1 MKQNS
6 EIRELAYN
14 VVKPNWKKA
23 LVATIIS
30 LVAAGIPSCF
40 NQIFPL
46 GSSNGFIGFVLYL
59 ACLFCISAPF
69 AYAYANA
76 MLGFYRGEMET
87 ATDDMLGYVKTKESY
102 MRSLSVGALTY
113 LYTFLW
119 SLLFVI
125 PGIVKAY
132 SYAMTYFI
140 AKENPDLT
148 AEQAILASMKMMS
161 GNKMKLFLLDLSF
174 IGWIILSIFTFGIG
188 FIFVAPYMANAR
200 AAFYEELAAGTKI
213 SVANN
218 TEAVAAEAK
227 AE

>member
-6 EIRELAYN
+6 EIREMAYN
-14 VVKPNWKKA
+14 VVKPNWKKS

-76 MLGFYRGEMET
+76 MLSFYRGDIED
-87 ATDDMLGYVKTKESY
+87 ATNNMLGYVKTQENYK
-102 MRSLSVGALTY
+102 RSLSVGALTY
-113 LYTFLW
+113 LYIFLW
-119 SLLFVI
+119 SLLLVI
-125 PGIVKAY
+125 PGIIKSY
-132 SYAMTYFI
+132 SYAMTFFI

-148 AEQAILASMKMMS
+148 AEQAVLASMKIMD

-174 IGWIILSIFTFGIG
+174 IGWIILSMLTFGIG
-188 FIFVAPYMANAR
+188 FIFVAPYMENAR
-200 AAFYEELAAGTKI
+200 AAFYEELVAGAKI
-213 SVANN
+213 SVADN
-218 TEAVAAEAK
+218 TEAVAEAK
-227 AE
+227 

>member
-6 EIRELAYN
+6 EIREMAYN
-14 VVKPNWKKA
+14 VVKPNWKKS
-23 LVATIIS
+23 LVATIIY
-30 LVAAGIPSCF
+30 LVATGIPSCF

-46 GSSNGFIGFVLYL
+46 GSSNGFIGFILYL
-59 ACLFCISAPF
+59 ACLFCIAAPA
-69 AYAYANA
+69 AYAFANA
-76 MLGFYRGEMET
+76 MLGFFRGDIET
-87 ATDDMLGYVKTKESY
+87 ATEDMLGYVKTKDSY

-125 PGIVKAY
+125 PGIIKAY

-148 AEQAILASMKMMS
+148 AEQAILASMKMMD

-174 IGWIILSIFTFGIG
+174 IGWIILSMFTFGIG
-188 FIFVAPYMANAR
+188 FIFVAPYMANAH
-200 AAFYEELAAGTKI
+200 AAFYDELAAGAKI

-218 TEAVAAEAK
+218 TEAVAEA
-227 AE
+227 